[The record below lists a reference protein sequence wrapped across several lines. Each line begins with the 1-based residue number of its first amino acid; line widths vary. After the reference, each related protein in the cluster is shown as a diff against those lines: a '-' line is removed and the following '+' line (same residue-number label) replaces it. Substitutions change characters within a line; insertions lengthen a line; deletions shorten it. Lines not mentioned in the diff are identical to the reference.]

1 MGGRKFFALPVFHPS
16 NLPYA
21 KNHVRFPCVWD
32 VDILTGVAICA
43 TLCIAMNK
51 PFQPVVPTSEL
62 SHNPCTLRS
71 IAVGAIG
78 CLIIGVGTTYNI
90 MVIHGSYMA
99 IDFSA
104 AAAIFVFFVLTFIIN
119 AGAGRLS
126 ARFALTGAEL
136 RTVYMML
143 AVACA
148 IPTMGYSAQ
157 LLPIITAPFYFAT
170 PENNWAELIQ
180 PHIKPWL
187 APQSPLDIKYFYEG
201 LPSWED
207 GIPWAI
213 WMKPLLVWG
222 SFALALYLV
231 MVCMMVILRRQW
243 MEHERLVYPLAQ
255 LPMEMAAPSGQGAL
269 SPLFKNRLLW
279 LGFGIAFLTASLKGL
294 HFYNPAIPHVE
305 LEQSIPIFKNTETL
319 FFRFSFPMLG
329 FCYLVNPDVAFSMW
343 FFNLLSLMV
352 RGGMAYFGY
361 RITENLGIY
370 GSPSPLFKHLGM
382 GAMIVLVVAGLWSAK
397 AHLKEVFRKALFG
410 KRTVDD
416 SDEIL
421 SYRAS
426 VWGMLLGL
434 IYMGFWLHASGI
446 PALMVAVF
454 LFAVFVIFI
463 GLTRIVVES
472 GMAVAVASTIGS
484 SYVISGFGANRFGA
498 SGVAGMALTYVW
510 SADVRTFVMASVANG
525 LKVVDDPDQ
534 NKCRL
539 FSAIMLAI
547 IVSMISSIWM
557 LLWLSYTHGGLNGN
571 GWFYGGGAKAPYNY
585 IITLLMSPPDVNWLG
600 WWIQGIG
607 GAIMGLLMFLRS
619 QFLWFPLHPI
629 GFVIG
634 PIWLMDRLWFTVF
647 LAWLI
652 KACILKYGG
661 LGGYRRARPLFLG
674 LILGQFT
681 CNGFW
686 IIIDLLTGQKGN
698 SIFWI

>member
-1 MGGRKFFALPVFHPS
+1 MTGIGIRARL
-16 NLPYA
+16 
-21 KNHVRFPCVWD
+21 CV
-32 VDILTGVAICA
+32 
-43 TLCIAMNK
+43 AMNK
-51 PFQPVVPTSEL
+51 PFQPVVPTFEQ
-62 SHNPCTLRS
+62 SHNPSPCTFR
-71 IAVGAIG
+71 AVTVGVVG
-78 CLIIGVGTTYNI
+78 SLVVGVGTTYNI

-99 IDFSA
+99 IDFST
-104 AAAIFVFFVLTFIIN
+104 AAAIFVFFVLTFIVN
-119 AGAGRLS
+119 AGIGRVNS
-126 ARFALTGAEL
+126 RSALTGTEL

-143 AVACA
+143 VVACA

-170 PENNWAELIQ
+170 PENSWAELIQ

-187 APQSPLDIKYFYEG
+187 TPQSHLEIKYFYEG

-213 WMKPLLVWG
+213 WIKPLLIWG
-222 SFALALYLV
+222 SFAMALYLV

-255 LPMEMAAPSGQGAL
+255 LPMEMAAPRGQSVF
-269 SPLFKNRLLW
+269 SPLFKNRAMW
-279 LGFGIAFLTASLKGL
+279 LGFGIAFLVASLNGL
-294 HFYNPAIPHVE
+294 HFYSPAIPHLQ
-305 LEQSIPIFKNTETL
+305 LEQSISIFKNTETL

-343 FFNLLSLMV
+343 FFNLISLMV

-382 GAMIVLVVAGLWSAK
+382 GAMIVLVVAGAWSAK
-397 AHLKEVFRKALFG
+397 AHLKAVARKALFN
-410 KRTVDD
+410 RHTVDD

-421 SYRAS
+421 SYRAA

-434 IYMGFWLHASGI
+434 IFMGIWLSASGI
-446 PALMVAVF
+446 PPLMVTVF

-484 SYVISGFGANRFGA
+484 SFVISGFGANRLGA
-498 SGVAGMALTYVW
+498 TGVAGMALTYVW
-510 SADVRTFVMASVANG
+510 SADVRIFVMASAANG
-525 LKVVDDPDQ
+525 LKVVDDSSR
-534 NKCRL
+534 NKRPL
-539 FSAIMLAI
+539 FWAIMLAI
-547 IVSMISSIWM
+547 IVSMISSIWV
-557 LLWLSYTHGGLNGN
+557 LLWLSYAHGGLNGN
-571 GWFYGGGAKAPYNY
+571 GWFYGGGAKVPYNY
-585 IITLLMSPPDVNWLG
+585 IVTLLMSPPDVNWLG

-607 GAIMGLLMFLRS
+607 GTIMGLLMFLRS
-619 QFLWFPLHPI
+619 QFLWWPLHPI

-661 LGGYRRARPLFLG
+661 LGGYRKARPLFLG

-686 IIIDLLTGQKGN
+686 ILIDMLTGQNGN